1 MAEDASSLI
10 RHAAS
15 GDDDAARRLLPHIYD
30 ELRRLAAALLAG
42 RGPQVTLQPTAI
54 VHDAF
59 LKLSGARADAGS
71 PTHFRA
77 LAAVAIRQVIIDH
90 ARRRGRARHGG
101 EHHRIALTDEV
112 ALTGSSTLD
121 AEAVHKALAELAI
134 LDPRAARIVEF
145 RFFGGLTETEIAAH
159 LGISERTVR
168 NDWTMARAWLRTAL
182 SGEAEP

>member
-1 MAEDASSLI
+1 MAEDSSTLFH
-10 RHAAS
+10 HAAA
-15 GDDDAARRLLPHIYD
+15 GDMDAARRLLPHLYD
-30 ELRRLAAALLAG
+30 ELRRLAASLISG
-42 RGPQVTLQPTAI
+42 RGAQITLQPTAI

-59 LKLSGARADAGS
+59 LKLSGARAEAGS

-101 EHHRIALTDEV
+101 EHRRIALTDEF

-121 AEAVHKALAELAI
+121 AEAIHKAIADLAV
-134 LDPRAARIVEF
+134 LDPRAARIVEL
-145 RFFGGLTETEIAAH
+145 RFFGGLTENEIAAH
-159 LGISERTVR
+159 LDISERTVR